1 MGHLVLQPSLTM
13 SMQTHKHWE
22 LEGQKKGLSHL
33 KTAEK
38 RKYVALL
45 DKYSLLGGHLEMRAK
60 NNDK

>member
-1 MGHLVLQPSLTM
+1 M